1 VTGRPSRD
9 IAAQADELEAFLTAV
24 LERDDR
30 RRAGL
35 DPDNP
40 AGPTEILLRE
50 RERHLKIVR

>member
-9 IAAQADELEAFLTAV
+9 IAAQADELESFLAAV

-35 DPDNP
+35 DPDKP
-40 AGPTEILLRE
+40 AGPTEILLRD
-50 RERHLKIVR
+50 RARHLKIVR